1 MNRLLSLAI
10 VALAALAAMAAEPVD
25 SLRPTIADHINS
37 GSTVKITQ
45 PAKLNDRLRAVA
57 NRGAAAADPKGQ
69 ANTAEQPRTDGG
81 FRILVFSGN
90 NPRTAKAE
98 AARRQQLLAEQ
109 FPEYAA
115 YVTFDAPYW
124 RLKAGD
130 FRKYE
135 DAAAA
140 MSRFKAAM
148 PAYAGEMRVVRE
160 RINL

>member
-10 VALAALAAMAAEPVD
+10 VALTALTAAAAEPVD
-25 SLRPTIADHINS
+25 SLRPTIADHINA
-37 GSTVKITQ
+37 GATVKITQ
-45 PAKLNDRLRAVA
+45 PAKLNDRLRA
-57 NRGAAAADPKGQ
+57 AARNASATDAKTQ
-69 ANTAEQPRTDGG
+69 ANAAEQPRTDGG

-98 AARRQQLLAEQ
+98 ATRRQQILAEQ

-140 MSRFKAAM
+140 LSRFKTAM
-148 PAYAGEMRVVRE
+148 PAHAGEMRVVRE

>member
-10 VALAALAAMAAEPVD
+10 LALTALTAAAAEPVD
-25 SLRPTIADHINS
+25 SLKPTIADHINT
-37 GSTVKITQ
+37 GATVKITQ
-45 PAKLNDRLRAVA
+45 PAKLNDRLRSTAPRNSAGADA
-57 NRGAAAADPKGQ
+57 NTPANAAD
-69 ANTAEQPRTDGG
+69 QPRTDGG

-98 AARRQQLLAEQ
+98 ATRRQQILAQQ
-109 FPEYAA
+109 FPEYAT

-140 MSRFKAAM
+140 LSRFKAAM
-148 PAYAGEMRVVRE
+148 PGHAGEMRVVRE